1 MQKCKT
7 NVIEQIL
14 KKELNL
20 SDGMYNRFMAFAGT
34 QTLKKK
40 EMFVEQYKVCHQ
52 FGIIESGVLRHIL
65 KGRVKNLLKISIF
78 PVQ

>member
-40 EMFVEQYKVCHQ
+40 EMFVEQY
-52 FGIIESGVLRHIL
+52 IRHHRKWCTAFIY
-65 KGRVKNLLKISIF
+65 
-78 PVQ
+78 